1 MVSFATAKKNL
12 MILGI
17 LPVKLK
23 FSKRL
28 RKYQTTINHLHIL
41 LYFSIL
47 SLANILSLHYFLFRA
62 KNIGE
67 YFETGL
73 IFILT
78 VLRIMLFVTLLLK
91 KSELSQFLKEF
102 EDFIV
107 KSELNSCRKCLIQFE
122 ICFFLEITHFL
133 IIEMNISLKRKQSI
147 RGLCHVC

>member
-47 SLANILSLHYFLFRA
+47 SLANILSLQYFLFRA

-122 ICFFLEITHFL
+122 ICFFFWKLHIF
-133 IIEMNISLKRKQSI
+133 
-147 RGLCHVC
+147 